1 MVVGGGDSALEA
13 AASIAELGDTEVT
26 LSYRGEAFQRAKTR
40 NRQRIDAAKSKGQLE
55 VLMNS
60 QVREVRPQ
68 ELLLERGGSTVAV
81 RNDAL
86 IVSAGGILPN
96 EFLKSIG
103 IDVETKFGTA

>member
-1 MVVGGGDSALEA
+1 
-13 AASIAELGDTEVT
+13 VT
-26 LSYRGEAFQRAKTR
+26 LSYRGAAFQRAKTR
-40 NRQRIDAAKSKGQLE
+40 NRQRIDAANTKGQLE
-55 VLMNS
+55 VLLNS

-68 ELLLERGGSTVAV
+68 QILLEHAGSTLTV

>member
-1 MVVGGGDSALEA
+1 
-13 AASIAELGDTEVT
+13 
-26 LSYRGEAFQRAKTR
+26 
-40 NRQRIDAAKSKGQLE
+40 
-55 VLMNS
+55 
-60 QVREVRPQ
+60 
-68 ELLLERGGSTVAV
+68 LERGGSTVTV